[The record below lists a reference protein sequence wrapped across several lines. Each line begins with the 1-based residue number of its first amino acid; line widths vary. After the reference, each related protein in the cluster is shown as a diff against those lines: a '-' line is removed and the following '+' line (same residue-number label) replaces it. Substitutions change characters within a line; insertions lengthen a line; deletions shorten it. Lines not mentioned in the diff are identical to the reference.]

1 MPSLPAEIEVYP
13 VHHLPILK
21 AYADQLGLVSLIH
34 HYVPTEMNVDAGTVV
49 LGLVLDTLSGRS
61 PLYRLEECFA
71 QQDTELL
78 LGKALPPH
86 ALNDE
91 VVGRVLDRLYDFG
104 TMRLFTACAVR
115 AATRFGLERRY
126 VHFDT
131 TSRSVWGD
139 YQFAET
145 QDLPFQGTYGYSKD
159 KRPDLKQFVLS
170 TLCVD
175 RAVPIWGKPEDG
187 NASDKTLNATLLSE
201 IAQLLAQYG
210 GQPGAY
216 IYIADAALVTAD
228 NLAAL
233 RDTLFITRL
242 PATYSACGRVIAEAV
257 AHNAWEEVGVLAQ
270 TPPTKQRPGTFYKV
284 AEASVTLYGKVY
296 RAVVVHSSSQDQ
308 RRQKALARELQASYA
323 TLEAT
328 ARAVSQQEYF
338 CQADAEAAAAKL
350 RAQQSAYHEVEVRVK
365 AHPKYGPGRPSQKQ
379 PRVIKALRYG
389 LQVTLRERAEV
400 IARRT
405 QETGCFVLLTNVPT
419 MGEMAHR
426 AGDVLRAYKAQHGI
440 EQNFGFLKDPLIVN
454 SLFLKK
460 PERIEALG
468 LVLLRALLLWRLVE
482 RTLRVHVETT
492 ETPLPGWDKK
502 ATQKPTAFMM
512 MTKFAGVMVLKVE
525 DQRQLVHPLSTVQQQ
540 YLRALGV
547 PATYFTVPQRGHRAE
562 TGKSRSQQ
570 SPG

>member
-1 MPSLPAEIEVYP
+1 MQALPPAIEVYP

-21 AYADQLGLVSLIH
+21 AYADQLGLVSLIN
-34 HYVPTEMNVDAGTVV
+34 HYVPTAMGVDAGTVV
-49 LGLVLDTLSGRS
+49 LAMVLDTLSGRS
-61 PLYRLEECFA
+61 PLYRLEEFFA
-71 QQDTELL
+71 QQDTALL
-78 LGKALPPH
+78 FGKAVPPQ
-86 ALNDE
+86 ALNDDTA
-91 VVGRVLDRLYDFG
+91 GRVLDRLYDFG

-115 AATRFGLERRY
+115 AAMRFSLERRY

-145 QDLPFQGTYGYSKD
+145 QDLPFQVTYGYSKD

-187 NASDKTLNATLLSE
+187 NASDKTLNTTLLSE

-210 GQPGAY
+210 VQPGAY
-216 IYIADAALVTAD
+216 IYVADAAFVTED
-228 NLAAL
+228 SLAAL

-242 PATYSACGRVIAEAV
+242 PATYSECGRVIAEAV
-257 AHNAWEEVGVLAQ
+257 AHNHWETVGVLAQ
-270 TPPTKQRPGTFYKV
+270 TPPTKHRPGTFYKV
-284 AEASVTLYGKVY
+284 AEASVTLYGKAY

-308 RRQKALARELQASYA
+308 RRQQRLERAIRASYT
-323 TLEAT
+323 TLEASVHAV
-328 ARAVSQQEYF
+328 ARQEYF

-350 RAQQSAYHEVEVRVK
+350 RALPSAYHGVDVAVQER
-365 AHPKYGPGRPSQKQ
+365 PTYGPGRPSSTQ
-379 PRVIKALRYG
+379 PRVVKALRYG
-389 LQVTLRERAEV
+389 LQVTLHEQAEV
-400 IARRT
+400 IARKT
-405 QETGCFVLLTNVPT
+405 QEAGCFVLLTNVST
-419 MGEMAHR
+419 AGEMAHR
-426 AGDVLRAYKAQHGI
+426 AGDVLRAYKEQHGI
-440 EQNFGFLKDPLIVN
+440 EQNYGFLKDPLIVN

-468 LVLLRALLLWRLVE
+468 LVLLLALLLWRLVE

-492 ETPLPGWDKK
+492 GKPLPGWDKK

-525 DQRQLVHPLSTVQQQ
+525 GQRQLVHPLSTVQQQ
-540 YLRALGV
+540 YLVALRV
-547 PATYFTVPQRGHRAE
+547 PATYFTAPQSG
-562 TGKSRSQQ
+562 
-570 SPG
+570 

>member
-1 MPSLPAEIEVYP
+1 MQTLPPAIEVNP

-21 AYADQLGLVSLIH
+21 AYADQLGLVSLIN
-34 HYVPTEMNVDAGTVV
+34 HYVPTAMEVDAGTVV
-49 LGLVLDTLSGRS
+49 LALVLDTLSGRS
-61 PLYRLEECFA
+61 PLYRLEEFFA
-71 QQDTELL
+71 QQDTALL
-78 LGKALPPH
+78 LGKAVPPQ
-86 ALNDE
+86 ALNDDTA
-91 VVGRVLDRLYDFG
+91 GRVLDRLYDFG

-115 AATRFGLERRY
+115 AAMRFGLERRY

-145 QDLPFQGTYGYSKD
+145 QDLPFQVTYGYSKD

-175 RAVPIWGKPEDG
+175 RAVPLWGKPEDG
-187 NASDKTLNATLLSE
+187 NASDKTLNTTLLSE

-210 GQPGAY
+210 VQPGAY
-216 IYIADAALVTAD
+216 IYIADAALVTED

-242 PATYSACGRVIAEAV
+242 PATYSAGGRVIAEAV
-257 AHNAWEEVGVLAQ
+257 ARNQWTEIGILAQ
-270 TPPTKQRPGTFYKV
+270 TQPTKHRPGTFYKV
-284 AEASVTLYGKVY
+284 AEGEVTLYGQTY
-296 RAVVVHSSSQDQ
+296 RVVVVHSSSQDQ
-308 RRQKALARELQASYA
+308 RRQQHLEREIRASYA
-323 TLEAT
+323 MLEAT
-328 ARAVSQQEYF
+328 VHAAARQEYF

-350 RAQQSAYHEVEVRVK
+350 RALQSAYHGVDVAVK
-365 AHPKYGPGRPSQKQ
+365 ERPTYGPGRPSSKQ
-379 PRVIKALRYG
+379 PRVVKALRYN
-389 LQVTLRERAEV
+389 LQVALHERAEV
-400 IARRT
+400 IARKT

-419 MGEMAHR
+419 TGEMAHR
-426 AGDVLRAYKAQHGI
+426 AGDVLRAYKEQHGI
-440 EQNFGFLKDPLIVN
+440 EQNYGFLKDPLIVN

-468 LVLLRALLLWRLVE
+468 LVLLLALLLWRLVE

-492 ETPLPGWDKK
+492 GQPLTGWNKK

-525 DQRQLVHPLSTVQQQ
+525 GHRQLVHPLSTVQQQ
-540 YLRALGV
+540 YLVALRV
-547 PATYFTVPQRGHRAE
+547 PATYFTAPQSG
-562 TGKSRSQQ
+562 
-570 SPG
+570 